1 MTAVITTDRLTRKF
15 GSFTAVNEISF
26 EVMQGEIFG
35 FLGAN
40 GAGKTTALRMLTG
53 LLTPSSGAATVA
65 GFDVWRHPEMVKK
78 RIGYMS
84 QKFSLYED
92 LSIRENIRL
101 FGGIYGL
108 SRSVIRTKT
117 DDLLR
122 KLDITGEADKLVG
135 SLPLGWKQK
144 LAFSAAL
151 IHEPRVV
158 FLDEPTSGVDPLTRR
173 QFWELIYQAAA
184 DGVTLMVTTHFMEE
198 AEYCDRLSMMVDGR
212 IEALDTPAQ
221 LKKQYNA
228 TNMDEVFR
236 AIARKN

>member
-1 MTAVITTDRLTRKF
+1 
-15 GSFTAVNEISF
+15 
-26 EVMQGEIFG
+26 
-35 FLGAN
+35 
-40 GAGKTTALRMLTG
+40 
-53 LLTPSSGAATVA
+53 
-65 GFDVWRHPEMVKK
+65 MVKK

-108 SRSVIRTKT
+108 SRPAIRTKT

-122 KLDITGEADKLVG
+122 KLDLTGEADKLVG

-184 DGVTLMVTTHFMEE
+184 DGVTLMVTTHYMEE

-212 IEALDTPAQ
+212 IEALDTPSQ
-221 LKKQYNA
+221 LKKRYNA
-228 TNMDEVFR
+228 ANMDEVFR
-236 AIARKN
+236 AIARKK